1 MQVTGI
7 MGITMD
13 KEKFA
18 RLQRANGWFGA
29 TFLMRFPPFDPQ
41 KTIDDVLADR
51 SVSQIDLHRLMFG
64 LTFGSYNIKIDLKA
78 AEAGCKVYLKEVQKR
93 GFSGIATVQNP
104 SYLEYLSE
112 LGMWD
117 IQLGTV
123 YAYLNEP
130 VKAAYHLIRGLKK
143 DGVNL
148 FMPYCDFIRCVLAE
162 LEDLPK
168 QRVTVRGRGG
178 SAANPMG
185 FHGGS
190 ALDASVAMNV
200 IPLMEGLNDE
210 VLIAKRG
217 HSYFYGHLIRC
228 GSTSCREQPNCI
240 DIYETWLI
248 DRAYQLKTLQLYFDG
263 YMPVRGVRSILL
275 PEGFDVPSYVRESGP
290 WCFV

>member
-18 RLQRANGWFGA
+18 RLQRTNGWFGA

-64 LTFGSYNIKIDLKA
+64 LIFGSYNVEIDLKA
-78 AEAGCKVYLKEVQKR
+78 AEAGCKAYLKETQKR
-93 GFSGIATVQNP
+93 GYTGGSTIQNS

-178 SAANPMG
+178 SVANPMG
-185 FHGGS
+185 FHGGNVLEAS
-190 ALDASVAMNV
+190 AAMNV

-217 HSYFYGHLIRC
+217 HSYFYGHLVRR
-228 GSTSCREQPNCI
+228 GSVSCPEQPNCI

-263 YMPVRGVRSILL
+263 YMPACGVRSILL
-275 PEGFDVPSYVRESGP
+275 PEGFDVPSYVREREP
-290 WCFV
+290 WWFV